1 MSFNLEKRTIEVLE
15 TADVKEILIGL
26 IREIASVHSMTF
38 ENTELN
44 KFKNESVAY
53 MVCKRYGVPLA
64 SFNFNK
70 IPEELKKYGRARNK
84 KGTLKRSRMFEYF
97 D

>member
-1 MSFNLEKRTIEVLE
+1 
-15 TADVKEILIGL
+15 
-26 IREIASVHSMTF
+26 MTF

-70 IPEELKKYGRARNK
+70 IPEELKNMDAQEIKRELSKGAECLSILTEGMDNENGSSTTNNK
-84 KGTLKRSRMFEYF
+84 IK
-97 D
+97 